1 MSNPI
6 AATGISHTMNA
17 HLWQDRQQLLA
28 LYQLLQQA
36 GDAILSIYREVGHW
50 QLAHKADDSP
60 VTAADLAASR
70 ILVAGLP
77 ELVQAPVLSEE
88 ALVPYAERR
97 RWQHYWL
104 VDPMDGTKE
113 FLAQTDEFVINV
125 AYMVDNEPHFG
136 MLYQPV
142 TGQAWWGGGA
152 VEPRSG
158 RPGEAEQVLKAG
170 KAGRDLLA
178 LGSRRNG
185 WQGQW
190 RQRLEQAGYSVDT
203 RAVGSALK
211 FMQLAEGRAHLYP
224 RLGPTSEWDTAAPQ
238 AILEAAGGRVVQW
251 NGQPLRYG
259 KEDLLN
265 PEFVAVSDPAL
276 LAALLSPPQG

>member
-1 MSNPI
+1 MNSNQ
-6 AATGISHTMNA
+6 
-17 HLWQDRQQLLA
+17 WQDPQRLLA
-28 LYQLLQQA
+28 LYDLLQQA
-36 GDAILSIYREVGHW
+36 GDAILTIYRQVGQW

-77 ELVQAPVLSEE
+77 ALVPAPVLSEE
-88 ALVPYAERR
+88 ALVPFTERR
-97 RWQHYWL
+97 HWSHYWL
-104 VDPMDGTKE
+104 VDPMDGTRE

-125 AYMVDNEPHFG
+125 AFMDNNEPVFG

-142 TGQAWWGGGA
+142 SGEAWWGGASMGA
-152 VEPRSG
+152 WRG
-158 RPGEAEQVLKAG
+158 RPGQAEQALKAG
-170 KAGRDLLA
+170 SAGHDLLA
-178 LGSRRNG
+178 LGSRRNQ

-190 RQRLEQAGYSVDT
+190 RQRLEQAGYTVET

-211 FMQLAEGRAHLYP
+211 FMHLAEGKAQLYP

-238 AILEAAGGRVVQW
+238 AILEAAGGQLVQW
-251 NGQPLRYG
+251 NGEPLRYG

-276 LAALLSPPQG
+276 LVSLLQYTRC